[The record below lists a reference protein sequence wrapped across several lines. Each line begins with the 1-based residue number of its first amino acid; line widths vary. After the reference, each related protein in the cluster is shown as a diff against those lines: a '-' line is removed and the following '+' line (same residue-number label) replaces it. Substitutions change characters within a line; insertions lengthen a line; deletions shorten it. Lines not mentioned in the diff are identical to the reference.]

1 MSERPDGIGYAGTEV
16 RRRRRRRPGA
26 PGTSAQDW
34 VARIPYMIVLTGVT
48 AGLGLCSLHY
58 FRKGSVLIA
67 AALLF
72 GALARLVLPES
83 RLRMLAVRS
92 RSFDCWTLVILGEAV
107 AFVALS
113 VPPMHRAGLM
123 IAAGF
128 GVLIAVV
135 FVVRGIRFLLRRHG
149 TGQAQV

>member
-1 MSERPDGIGYAGTEV
+1 M
-16 RRRRRRRPGA
+16 
-26 PGTSAQDW
+26 SAQDW
-34 VARIPYMIVLTGVT
+34 VARIPYMLVLSGVG
-48 AGLGLCSLHY
+48 AGLVLCSFNY

-92 RSFDCWTLVILGEAV
+92 RSFDSWTLVILGEAV

-113 VPPMHRAGLM
+113 VPPVNRPGLL

-128 GVLIAVV
+128 GALIAVV
-135 FVVRGIRFLLRRHG
+135 FVARGIRFLLSRHG
-149 TGQAQV
+149 AGQAQV